1 MSDYIVNMDVD
12 RLKPNPINSD
22 IYENNQKQLNELRDS
37 IQQNGL
43 LEPIVIDESDMVLSG
58 HRRLMALKMI
68 GIREVD
74 CRLTKYSNTT
84 IATIE
89 LNRYRN
95 KSHLEINREIQ
106 VLDFE
111 YKKEIPRGR
120 PLKDEIRNLK
130 VSSMEKVARSL
141 GVSLTKAKK
150 IKSIGRYEPQ
160 LLQKIDMGIISLQ
173 KAYNFVQTKYKN
185 KDMDSKYDD
194 KKFKSSVLR
203 LLKQYKPKKEFV
215 NDVINNFY
223 ND

>member
-1 MSDYIVNMDVD
+1 MPEYILKMKVD
-12 RLKPNPINSD
+12 SLRPNPINSE
-22 IYENNQKQLNELRDS
+22 IYDDNQSALEELKLS

-43 LEPIVIDESDMVLSG
+43 LEPITIDEKDMVISG
-58 HRRLMALKMI
+58 HRRLMALKLI
-68 GIREVD
+68 GQSEVD
-74 CRLTKYSNTT
+74 CRLTKFENTT

-89 LNRYRN
+89 LNRYRQ
-95 KSHLEINREIQ
+95 KSNNEINNEIQ
-106 VLDFE
+106 ILDAE

-120 PLKDEIRNLK
+120 PLKGEIRHLK

-185 KDMDSKYDD
+185 KEMDTKYDD
-194 KKFKSSVLR
+194 RKFKSSLKR
-203 LLKQYKPKKEFV
+203 LLKQYKPKRELVHDIVGEF
-215 NDVINNFY
+215 Y
-223 ND
+223 S

>member
-173 KAYNFVQTKYKN
+173 KAYNYVQTKYKN